1 MNNRPPITEAALEAS
16 RARLAQDIAA
26 IAAEAAE
33 LLKDTSGHNLRR
45 AQEALAKAR
54 TAIRNGAKEA
64 AQTTGEVVQSHPLQ
78 ALGIAAAVGL
88 LAGALLARR

>member
-1 MNNRPPITEAALEAS
+1 MNDQATTQAALDAS

-45 AQEALAKAR
+45 AQEALARAR
-54 TAIRNGAKEA
+54 GAIRSGASEA

-88 LAGALLARR
+88 LAGVLLARR

>member
-1 MNNRPPITEAALEAS
+1 MNDQATTQAALDAS

-45 AQEALAKAR
+45 AQEALARAR
-54 TAIRNGAKEA
+54 AAIRSGASEA

-88 LAGALLARR
+88 LAGVLLARR

>member
-1 MNNRPPITEAALEAS
+1 MNKQAPSTEAALEAG

-45 AQEALAKAR
+45 AREAVAKASA
-54 TAIRNGAKEA
+54 AIRGGAREA

-78 ALGIAAAVGL
+78 ALGMAAAVGL
-88 LAGALLARR
+88 LAGLLLARR